1 VPLTTKSISRRQFV
15 GGGAA
20 LAGGVLVSRPST
32 ARAQGPAGPAETV
45 LRNGYVYTLDRAKPV
60 ARAVAVAGGR
70 VVYAGSVAGV
80 QGFIGPATE
89 VIDLGGRMVMPG
101 IHDGHIHPLAGG
113 RQLTQPNLNSKA
125 LQYPAFIDAVAR
137 LIAKTRRFEP
147 DTWLEVFGWDPV
159 VMKKRPT
166 KHDLD
171 RLETSRPILV
181 RSVDGH
187 SALAN
192 SRALRIA
199 GVTASTPNPKGGRIA
214 RESGGEPTGFLYDNA
229 ISLVGRKLPRPTT
242 EQDAASLRAA
252 YGEMVKK
259 GITSFLEAATDES
272 QLRAMALLSDRGQ
285 LPLRSAVALEIDAQL
300 AADRAEL
307 MAYVERMRNTYGRP
321 DIAINTV
328 KMFFDGVVEYP
339 TQTAALLEP
348 YLEPNAKRGKRGSDR
363 GPTYFPPKIV
373 NPAVRALDAAGWQ
386 VHVHAIGDRAVRLAL
401 DGFEHARRANG
412 TRDNRH
418 TIAHIELAH
427 PDDFGRFR
435 QLGVMANMQLQW
447 AERDSYTIDAVRPYL
462 GRRRWRRL
470 YPAGSLHRAGARLCG
485 GSDWPV
491 DPLLPFR
498 QIEMA
503 VNRTGDEVYDAY
515 PGVLNERQGL
525 DLRSSIA
532 MHTRNS
538 AFQLGQEALSGRI
551 REGLQADLLVLDRN
565 ILRVPLRKVSKTKVL
580 MTMVGGR
587 ILRRSSRL
595 GS

>member
-1 VPLTTKSISRRQFV
+1 
-15 GGGAA
+15 
-20 LAGGVLVSRPST
+20 
-32 ARAQGPAGPAETV
+32 
-45 LRNGYVYTLDRAKPV
+45 
-60 ARAVAVAGGR
+60 
-70 VVYAGSVAGV
+70 
-80 QGFIGPATE
+80 
-89 VIDLGGRMVMPG
+89 M
-101 IHDGHIHPLAGG
+101 
-113 RQLTQPNLNSKA
+113 
-125 LQYPAFIDAVAR
+125 
-137 LIAKTRRFEP
+137 
-147 DTWLEVFGWDPV
+147 
-159 VMKKRPT
+159 
-166 KHDLD
+166 
-171 RLETSRPILV
+171 
-181 RSVDGH
+181 
-187 SALAN
+187 
-192 SRALRIA
+192 
-199 GVTASTPNPKGGRIA
+199 
-214 RESGGEPTGFLYDNA
+214 
-229 ISLVGRKLPRPTT
+229 
-242 EQDAASLRAA
+242 RAA
-252 YGEMVKK
+252 YDEMVKK

-285 LPLRSAVALEIDAQL
+285 LPLRSAAALEVDAQL

-307 MAYVERMRNTYGRP
+307 MAYVERMRDTYGRP
-321 DIAINTV
+321 DIAIKTV

-348 YLEPNAKRGKRGSDR
+348 YLEPKAKRGRRGKDR

-412 TRDNRH
+412 ARDNRH

-427 PDDFGRFR
+427 PDDFGRFAK
-435 QLGVMANMQLQW
+435 LGVMANMQLQW

-515 PGVLNERQGL
+515 PGVLNESQGL
-525 DLRSSIA
+525 SLRASIA

-538 AFQLGQEALSGRI
+538 AFQLGQEARSGRI